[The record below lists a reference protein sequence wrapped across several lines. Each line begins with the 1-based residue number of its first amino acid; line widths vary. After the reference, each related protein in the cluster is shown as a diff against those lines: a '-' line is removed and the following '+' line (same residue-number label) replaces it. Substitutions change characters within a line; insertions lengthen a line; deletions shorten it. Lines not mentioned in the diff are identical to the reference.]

1 MPRGTASAWTP
12 PAEVTARTIRI
23 ATRDDAA
30 AIAAI
35 YNPFIRD
42 TTITFEETEVS
53 ADEIAARIADVAA
66 ASLPWYVAEDEG
78 RIAGYAYATRW
89 RARSAYRYAVE
100 VTVYVDPAAA
110 RRGHGRRLYA
120 TLFDDLR
127 RRGIHTAL
135 GCIAL
140 PNAASIALHES
151 VGMHKVAQF
160 EQVGFKFGRRIDTGY
175 WQMLL

>member
-12 PAEVTARTIRI
+12 PPEVTARTIRI

-110 RRGHGRRLYA
+110 RPRPTVTGLPLHNHSSGEPHLSDATAKTQRRIS
-120 TLFDDLR
+120 LR
-127 RRGIHTAL
+127 HHRNHRRGTTFRL
-135 GCIAL
+135 SL
-140 PNAASIALHES
+140 FL
-151 VGMHKVAQF
+151 Q
-160 EQVGFKFGRRIDTGY
+160 
-175 WQMLL
+175 